1 MSKNR
6 DILRKA
12 VEQERDRQS
21 QELVIDFD
29 AAIEEEKQRAITV
42 RWEGKEY
49 KIPDTPPEWF
59 RLMILRFDGDR
70 SMEGDIEIMRRLFGE
85 EFADKLNKASEESN
99 WVNVRMANQKLMN
112 PIINRWFGFDV
123 DSDDA
128 KKKKTPASSSGAG
141 ERSRPTS
148 KGTTGST
155 STRPSSAKG

>member
-1 MSKNR
+1 MTNR
-6 DILRKA
+6 EKLEKA
-12 VEQERDRQS
+12 VQQEAERQS

-59 RLMILRFDGDR
+59 RLMILRFDGDP

-123 DSDDA
+123 DGET
-128 KKKKTPASSSGAG
+128 KKKKTPASSSGDG

-148 KGTTGST
+148 SDSTEST
-155 STRPSSAKG
+155 STEPSSAKG